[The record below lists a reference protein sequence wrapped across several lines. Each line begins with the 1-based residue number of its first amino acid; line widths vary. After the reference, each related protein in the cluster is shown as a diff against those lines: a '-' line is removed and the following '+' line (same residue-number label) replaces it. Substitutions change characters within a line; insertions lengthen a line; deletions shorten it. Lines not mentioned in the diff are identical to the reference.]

1 MDNKIFID
9 IETIPSETMPSL
21 DDLQAPA
28 NYKDE
33 AKIKAWKEANQVEA
47 WKKQALNSMQ
57 GRIICIGWS
66 WNGESD
72 TLVDPDDEESIING
86 LMLDIQKISLEI
98 RSPLVFVGW
107 NISTFDLPWIWRK
120 SIKYNLPE
128 LRKAIPKDNR
138 LNYIDLMKAW
148 ASDYKDFVS
157 LDSCAK
163 FLSIPHETEPGSSV
177 FDWWQAGEIDKIA
190 EHCKMDIETTV
201 EIYRRIYE

>member
-86 LMLDIQKISLEI
+86 LMLDIQKISNEI

-120 SIKYNLPE
+120 SIQYNLPE

-138 LNYIDLMKAW
+138 LNYIDLMKVW

-163 FLSIPHETEPGSSV
+163 FLGIPHETEQGSSV
-177 FDWWQAGEIDKIA
+177 FDWWQKGEIDKIA
-190 EHCKMDIETTV
+190 EHCKMDIETTA

>member
-86 LMLDIQKISLEI
+86 LMLDIQKISNEI

-120 SIKYNLPE
+120 SIQYNLPE

-163 FLSIPHETEPGSSV
+163 FLGIPHETEQGSSV
-177 FDWWQAGEIDKIA
+177 FDWWQAGEIDKIS
-190 EHCKMDIETTV
+190 EHCKRDIETTV

>member
-86 LMLDIQKISLEI
+86 LMLDIQKISNEI

-120 SIKYNLPE
+120 SIQYNLPE

-138 LNYIDLMKAW
+138 LNYLDLMKVW

-163 FLSIPHETEPGSSV
+163 FLGIPHETEPGSSV
-177 FDWWQAGEIDKIA
+177 FDWWQKGEIDKIA
-190 EHCKMDIETTV
+190 EHCKMDIETTA

>member
-66 WNGESD
+66 WNGE
-72 TLVDPDDEESIING
+72 
-86 LMLDIQKISLEI
+86 
-98 RSPLVFVGW
+98 
-107 NISTFDLPWIWRK
+107 
-120 SIKYNLPE
+120 
-128 LRKAIPKDNR
+128 
-138 LNYIDLMKAW
+138 
-148 ASDYKDFVS
+148 
-157 LDSCAK
+157 
-163 FLSIPHETEPGSSV
+163 
-177 FDWWQAGEIDKIA
+177 
-190 EHCKMDIETTV
+190 
-201 EIYRRIYE
+201 